1 MREEVHTILG
11 LSVLDT
17 GSGIN
22 AGIPIEGDVVD
33 VKCTE
38 IGLKKVLDAK

>member
-1 MREEVHTILG
+1 MVREGVHTILG

-33 VKCTE
+33 CEVYGNRVEEGT
-38 IGLKKVLDAK
+38 